1 MARRRYATIFGMNT
15 HVFTYGSLMF
25 AEVWQRVVRGQYAS
39 CVATLDGYR
48 RFAVRDET
56 YPGIVTISNTSSN
69 TSSSVAGLV
78 YADVD
83 AADVARLDQFE
94 GELYQRIDAMV
105 TDARGRAMPVQ
116 TYVFLQPTKLSDQP
130 WLPES
135 FALQQFLATYCVD
148 KLGS

>member
-1 MARRRYATIFGMNT
+1 MDI

-39 CVATLDGYR
+39 HAATLDGYR

-56 YPGIVTISNTSSN
+56 YPGIVTRAGG
-69 TSSSVAGLV
+69 SVAGLV
-78 YADVD
+78 YADID
-83 AADVARLDQFE
+83 AADLARLDAFE
-94 GELYQRIDAMV
+94 GELYRRIDAVV
-105 TDARGRAMPVQ
+105 TGANGHTMQVQ
-116 TYVFLQPTKLSDQP
+116 TYLFLQPAGLTDQP